1 MISSLNYP
9 VTFLLVIWA
18 YKYDPISWIS
28 IRFHWLLCLS
38 LWLSHSLSYGGFMV
52 RTEIK
57 IWQVSHLLLVLDPC
71 FCRHQIHMELWP
83 PVQGWHLEVWSLG
96 GWLGLD
102 EAVRVGP
109 PGQLGLEP
117 FSWELS
123 FSLSL
128 SSPLSPRGLGSPSPG
143 NCEKYISV
151 V

>member
-1 MISSLNYP
+1 MISSLSYL

-18 YKYDPISWIS
+18 YKYDPISLIS

-57 IWQVSHLLLVLDPC
+57 IWQVSHFAAGFGSMFVSTPNSYGTLTPSARMA
-71 FCRHQIHMELWP
+71 F
-83 PVQGWHLEVWSLG
+83 G
-96 GWLGLD
+96 GVVSGRWLGFD

-117 FSWELS
+117 FSWELA